1 MLKFNEAEYAASAQ
15 ATLKAREAAEQT
27 AKRIWEQGFSNL
39 FFTAAGGSL
48 SPMMA
53 IGEMAKQLTD
63 LPVHVEQ
70 AAELLARG
78 HKRLDTDSVVITMS
92 KSGDTKETVAIAKAC
107 QARGIP
113 VAALTKSPDSPLG
126 AAASYHIPMEHT
138 NGVEYEYMLLYWLF
152 FSLLYYRGDFPEYP
166 AFADTLTK
174 LPPRLLRAKE
184 AFEEKAD
191 AIAGAFYQE
200 PYMIWVGGS
209 EMWGETYLFS
219 MCILEEMQWMRT
231 KAVSSAEL
239 FHGTLE
245 LVEEDTCV
253 FLIKGMGPC
262 RGLDERAQRFLEAH
276 TKKLTVI
283 DPAEYLKGSTEN
295 GTVGGNEEAAGE
307 TDGFDWMLAPLFVST
322 LLVDRLA
329 VHMEKYT
336 GHDLDFRRYY
346 RQFDY

>member
-1 MLKFNEAEYAASAQ
+1 MLKFNDAEYAASAQ
-15 ATLKAREAAEQT
+15 VTLQSRAAAEQA

-39 FFTAAGGSL
+39 FLTAVGGSL

-63 LPVHVEQ
+63 LSVHVEQ

-78 HKRLDTDSVVITMS
+78 HKQMDSDSVVITMS
-92 KSGDTKETVAIAKAC
+92 KSGDTKETVAIARAC
-107 QARGIP
+107 RDRGIP
-113 VAALTKSPDSPLG
+113 VVALTREADSPLG
-126 AAASYHIPMEHT
+126 AAASYHIPMKHT

-166 AFADTLTK
+166 AFAEELTK
-174 LPPRLLRAKE
+174 LPSRLLKAKE

-191 AIAGAFYQE
+191 TIARAFHKE

-253 FLIKGMGPC
+253 FLVKGMGAC
-262 RGLDERAQRFLEAH
+262 RELDERAQRFLESH

-283 DPAEYLKGSTEN
+283 DPAEYMEEDAFG
-295 GTVGGNEEAAGE
+295 GTGGFA
-307 TDGFDWMLAPLFVST
+307 WILAPLFVST